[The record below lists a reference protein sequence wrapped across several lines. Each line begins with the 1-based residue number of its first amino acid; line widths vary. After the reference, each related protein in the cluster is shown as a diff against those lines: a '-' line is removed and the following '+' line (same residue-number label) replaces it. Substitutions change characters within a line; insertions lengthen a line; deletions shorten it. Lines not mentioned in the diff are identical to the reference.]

1 MNTVILLAVFLGLFF
16 FRMPVC
22 MSMGIASLVY
32 ILFLAEVPIKLLPQ
46 MMGHGVEN
54 FTLLAVPFFLLAGNI
69 MNAGGMTGRI
79 FRFASSIVGSFK
91 GGLAQVVVM
100 ASIIFGGISGS
111 ALADCAG
118 LGVIQIKAMTEA
130 GYSRKFSAAVT
141 VAASTIAPIIPP
153 SIIMVIYSVAA
164 DTSIARMFLGGI
176 IPGLIMGGT
185 LMVMN
190 YWYAVTGRKVCPT
203 EPFKGVSHVLKVFR
217 GSFLAVLSPLVIIV
231 GMMGGMVTP
240 TEASVLAVFYCFVV
254 GLIYRELKLKEIP
267 KILVDTMKQTV
278 VIMFIIGIATVLSWI
293 ITKERVPAIVADS
306 ILSLTRNK
314 HLIFLLINFFL
325 LIVGCLI
332 ETIPAMLLVIP
343 VLLPIV
349 DAVGIDRVHFGVVL
363 CVNMIIG
370 ILTPPMGIGLYV
382 MTTVANLSL
391 EEITKETVPF
401 IIPLVVA
408 LFIITYIPQLVL
420 FLPNLIMGNG

>member
-1 MNTVILLAVFLGLFF
+1 MSTLILLVIFLVLFF
-16 FRMPVC
+16 LRMPVC
-22 MSMGIASLVY
+22 MSMGIASLTY
-32 ILFLAEVPIKLLPQ
+32 ILFFSDVPIKLIPQ

-54 FTLLAVPFFLLAGNI
+54 FTLLAVPFFLLAGNL
-69 MNAGGMTGRI
+69 MNSAGMTERI

-118 LGVIQIKAMTEA
+118 LGVIQIKAMTGA
-130 GYSRKFSAAVT
+130 GYSRKFSAAIT

-164 DTSIARMFLGGI
+164 DTSIARMFIGGI

-190 YWYAVTGRKVCPT
+190 YWYAATGRKVCPT
-203 EPFKGVSHVLKVFR
+203 EPFKGVSHVLKVFK
-217 GSFLAVLSPLVIIV
+217 GSILAVLSPLVILG
-231 GMMGGMVTP
+231 GMLGGMVTP

-254 GLIYRELKLKEIP
+254 GLIYKELKLREIP

-278 VIMFIIGIATVLSWI
+278 VIMFIIGIASVLSWI
-293 ITKERVPAIVADS
+293 ITKEGVPAMVANA
-306 ILSLTRNK
+306 IFSLTRNK
-314 HLIFLLINFFL
+314 YLILLLINIFL

-349 DAVGIDRVHFGVVL
+349 DAVGIDRVHFGIVL

-370 ILTPPMGIGLYV
+370 IITPPMGIGLYV

-391 EEITKETVPF
+391 EDITKETVPF
-401 IIPLVVA
+401 IIPLIVA
-408 LFIITYIPQLVL
+408 LFIITFIPQLVL
-420 FLPNLIMGNG
+420 FLPNLLMGR

>member
-1 MNTVILLAVFLGLFF
+1 MNTLILLAIFLGLFF

-32 ILFLAEVPIKLLPQ
+32 ILFLSEVPIKLLPQ

-130 GYSRKFSAAVT
+130 GYSRKFSAAIT

-190 YWYAVTGRKVCPT
+190 YWYAVTGRKVCPQSL
-203 EPFKGVSHVLKVFR
+203 FKE
-217 GSFLAVLSPLVIIV
+217 SP
-231 GMMGGMVTP
+231 T
-240 TEASVLAVFYCFVV
+240 S
-254 GLIYRELKLKEIP
+254 
-267 KILVDTMKQTV
+267 
-278 VIMFIIGIATVLSWI
+278 
-293 ITKERVPAIVADS
+293 
-306 ILSLTRNK
+306 
-314 HLIFLLINFFL
+314 
-325 LIVGCLI
+325 
-332 ETIPAMLLVIP
+332 
-343 VLLPIV
+343 
-349 DAVGIDRVHFGVVL
+349 
-363 CVNMIIG
+363 
-370 ILTPPMGIGLYV
+370 
-382 MTTVANLSL
+382 
-391 EEITKETVPF
+391 
-401 IIPLVVA
+401 
-408 LFIITYIPQLVL
+408 
-420 FLPNLIMGNG
+420 